1 MQDIKIS
8 VFGACPGA
16 QLPGLGRAP
25 PRLPYLD
32 RGGGKFSRLAF
43 LQELR
48 ISQFLGGGACSGAQ
62 PLGLGRAPHRL
73 YPILTVRGGG
83 KISHLA
89 FFQDIKISQFLELA
103 RVPSPRA
110 QAGPTAFTLSHR
122 GGGIF
127 PSSVFAGIEDFKV
140 FGWRSLPGG
149 TAPGPMQGPPPPLPY
164 FDCWGGAKFPV

>member
-1 MQDIKIS
+1 MPRGPAPRPRPGPTLFTLSRPGGGQIFLSS
-8 VFGACPGA
+8 VFAGIEDFTVFGWRSLLRGTAPGPR
-16 QLPGLGRAP
+16 QGP
-25 PRLPYLD
+25 PPSLPYLD
-32 RGGGKFSRLAF
+32 R
-43 LQELR
+43 
-48 ISQFLGGGACSGAQ
+48 SG
-62 PLGLGRAPHRL
+62 
-73 YPILTVRGGG
+73 GGG

-122 GGGIF
+122 GGQIF